1 MNKND
6 IKKALKCCADV
17 NSRCKIC
24 PYYME
29 YNCND
34 ILCEDALTLII
45 EQEKEIEI
53 LKKTKKR

>member
-1 MNKND
+1 
-6 IKKALKCCADV
+6 
-17 NSRCKIC
+17 
-24 PYYME
+24 ME

-53 LKKTKKR
+53 LKNEKQKR